1 MNTSRFIAGRLRYEG
16 GLAMWAVAVSFFV
29 MIVAVCVS
37 RGFRKELRDGI
48 AVISGDISLT
58 MPSSD
63 YVSGENPVEDVS
75 ALMESVCGTEG
86 VKEVVPAVYRV
97 GIVKSGTEIAGVIFK
112 GIPGGG
118 DSLGVSVP
126 SKLSRQLGISPGDML
141 TAYFIG
147 ERVKARRFRV
157 DSIYEDMTGASGRP
171 VVFAGIEDM
180 KRLNSWNGDEA
191 SAVEVILEDSWRE
204 TGRLELK
211 NEEIGMKVLL
221 SATSENEVPRTSSA
235 SSRYPQIFSW
245 LDVID
250 MNMLVVL
257 ILMTVVAGFNMI
269 SGLLILLFRNIST
282 IGILKSVGMTDKA
295 ISEVFLRV
303 SSVLVLKGMAIG
315 NALALLF
322 CLVQGTTRFIKLD
335 PANYFVSFVPVAIS
349 PWMIVIADV
358 AAYLAVMLLLLI
370 PCLFVAKV
378 DPAKT
383 VQTR

>member
-16 GLAMWAVAVSFFV
+16 RLAMWAVAVSFFV
-29 MIVAVCVS
+29 MILAVCVS

-63 YVSGENPVEDVS
+63 YVDGKNPVEGVCS
-75 ALMESVCGTEG
+75 LMETVGGTDG

-97 GIVKSGTEIAGVIFK
+97 GIVKSGTEIGGVIFK
-112 GIPGGG
+112 GVPGGG

-126 SKLSRQLGISPGDML
+126 AKLSRQLGIVPGDML

-147 ERVKARRFRV
+147 ERVKARKFRV
-157 DSIYEDMTGASGRP
+157 DSVYEDMTGSAERP

-180 KRLNSWNGDEA
+180 RRLNSWSEDEA
-191 SAVEVILEDSWRE
+191 SAVEVILEDPWRE
-204 TGRLELK
+204 SGRLELK
-211 NEEIGMKVLL
+211 NEEIGTKVLL
-221 SATSENEVPRTSSA
+221 SDTSGNEVPRASAA

-250 MNMLVVL
+250 MNVLVVL

-282 IGILKSVGMTDKA
+282 IGILKSLGMTDRS

-303 SSVLVLKGMAIG
+303 SSVLVAKGMATG

-322 CLVQGTTRFIKLD
+322 CLIQDKTHFLKLD
-335 PANYFVSFVPVAIS
+335 PANYFVSFVPVSVS
-349 PWMIVIADV
+349 PWMIVIADF

-370 PCLFVAKV
+370 PCLFVSKV